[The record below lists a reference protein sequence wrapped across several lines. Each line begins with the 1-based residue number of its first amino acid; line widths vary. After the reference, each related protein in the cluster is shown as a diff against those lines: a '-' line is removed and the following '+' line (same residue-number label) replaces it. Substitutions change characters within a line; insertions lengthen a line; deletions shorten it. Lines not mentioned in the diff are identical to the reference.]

1 VRLSALRTCSLSDNV
16 APAPAFRLKTGIDKL
31 LLRISITREAWP
43 RRARKMQ
50 AEFRVPKPPVTLRPA
65 TEADFI
71 TMFGKPPQHRARA
84 LAAEIE
90 GRLVGLGGITLLTP
104 HQTSACETW
113 ACDTWACETWACETW
128 ACFMRASD
136 ELRAHPVAL
145 HRAGLRMLAIA
156 DRLGIARLVALAE
169 PGIEAAER
177 WLVRCGFVPEA
188 VNGAIVF
195 VRNRG
200 DWI

>member
-1 VRLSALRTCSLSDNV
+1 MTDAS
-16 APAPAFRLKTGIDKL
+16 
-31 LLRISITREAWP
+31 
-43 RRARKMQ
+43 
-50 AEFRVPKPPVTLRPA
+50 RVPGSQASRHKPPVTLRPA

-71 TMFGKPPQHRARA
+71 AMFGKPPQHRARA

-104 HQTSACETW
+104 HETSACETW
-113 ACDTWACETWACETW
+113 GCETWACETW

-177 WLVRCGFVPEA
+177 WLARCGFVPEA

-195 VRNRG
+195 VRNRKA
-200 DWI
+200 

>member
-1 VRLSALRTCSLSDNV
+1 
-16 APAPAFRLKTGIDKL
+16 
-31 LLRISITREAWP
+31 
-43 RRARKMQ
+43 MQ
-50 AEFRVPKPPVTLRPA
+50 AEFRVPKPPVTKPPVTLRPA
-65 TEADFI
+65 TEADFVA
-71 TMFGKPPQHRARA
+71 MFGKPPQHRARA
-84 LAAEIE
+84 AEIE
-90 GRLVGLGGITLLTP
+90 GRLIGLGGITLLTP
-104 HQTSACETW
+104 HETSACETS
-113 ACDTWACETWACETW
+113 ACEIW

-145 HRAGLRMLAIA
+145 HRAGLRILTIA

-177 WLVRCGFVPEA
+177 WLARCGFVPEA